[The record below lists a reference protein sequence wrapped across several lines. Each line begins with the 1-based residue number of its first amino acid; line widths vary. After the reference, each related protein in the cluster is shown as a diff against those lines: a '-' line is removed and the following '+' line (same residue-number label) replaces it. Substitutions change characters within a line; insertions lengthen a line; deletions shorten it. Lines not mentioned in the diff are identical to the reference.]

1 MLERNRKGIVLSLET
16 GTCGHNGEFRPFL
29 EIHVVKISK
38 SSSETS
44 VNPENYSQLVHDFQP
59 LNCNG

>member
-44 VNPENYSQLVHDFQP
+44 VNPESYSQLVHDFQP